1 MTIDPQG
8 VTFLGSP
15 PLWDFTVPVA
25 TSPFTQG
32 GSVVAPSR
40 RVQSPMR
47 QRPETVDLRMRKS
60 IRTVLVWG
68 DGLHLTR
75 RSQSMQR
82 FHAEIFTTFE
92 PWERFWKKIWRCI
105 WQHLLRLG
113 GTWTLPNW
121 QSDRWRV
128 KKAGMGSLASGFYGS
143 SSNIITCAVAETPD
157 MFL

>member
-68 DGLHLTR
+68 DGLHLLPEEAKVCKDF
-75 RSQSMQR
+75 MQR
-82 FHAEIFTTFE
+82 CLQRLSLGKDFGRKFGDAFGSICWGLEERERCQIDSRIDDGLRKQA
-92 PWERFWKKIWRCI
+92 WEA
-105 WQHLLRLG
+105 WQVG
-113 GTWTLPNW
+113 F
-121 QSDRWRV
+121 
-128 KKAGMGSLASGFYGS
+128 MGLQAIS
-143 SSNIITCAVAETPD
+143 
-157 MFL
+157 